1 MLNLQIIRYKKSY
14 DFRADI
20 SKPDSFDNNWKNNS
34 LDWLV
39 LKYGKGEIFR
49 CHCQTVANYCFGDN
63 ATADTVEYGDTV
75 APGSFKVRVFADPR
89 NFHGEIHEIIE
100 TTDLDGQRI
109 NHRAMQTTANG
120 FQNGRWLIHDRWSSK
135 LGTDTNYAW
144 SAGCFILYSEDL
156 KALNKLLHMYELP
169 SGYVIPGNLIEI
181 EGVLKG

>member
-14 DFRADI
+14 DFREDSNA
-20 SKPDSFDNNWKNNS
+20 PDSFENNWKNNS

-39 LKYGKGEIFR
+39 LRDDKGELFR
-49 CHCQTVANYCFGDN
+49 CHCQTVANYCFGAN
-63 ATADTVEYGDTV
+63 ATADTVAYGDTI
-75 APGSFKVRVFADPR
+75 APGTFKVRLFAEPR

-109 NHRAMQTTANG
+109 DHNAMQTTEGG
-120 FQNGRWLIHDRWSSK
+120 FQNGRWLIHDRWSAK
-135 LGTDTNYAW
+135 LGKDSNYAW

-169 SGYVIPGNLIEI
+169 SGYVIPGNIIEI